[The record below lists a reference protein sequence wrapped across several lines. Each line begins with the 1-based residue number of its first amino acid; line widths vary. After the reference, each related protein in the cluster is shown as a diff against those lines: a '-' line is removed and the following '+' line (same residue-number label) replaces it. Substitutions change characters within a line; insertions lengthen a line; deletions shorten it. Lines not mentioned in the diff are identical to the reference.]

1 MRAAEE
7 ARKEVP
13 GPRTPGPRGAT
24 SPALL
29 PPAGPPGEENA
40 TLSASDVDGDD
51 DNVGEEDEHRDDL
64 CAAAHRA
71 SSRSQAR
78 SMLTV
83 AFQLV

>member
-1 MRAAEE
+1 MLH
-7 ARKEVP
+7 
-13 GPRTPGPRGAT
+13 T
-24 SPALL
+24 SPTSSLPPHLSPLAPALL